1 MFKAIQQ
8 TQHHQHFQHFDR
20 HRFKFGDACTRVAKI
35 LCKDFG
41 WVRFRPSPIIQ
52 GISSSAERLL
62 WAQNVAGSIPAS
74 PTIFTLH
81 RSKAVM
87 QRPVKSPIAGSIPA
101 DAATSHCLLTVRKSA
116 HNRLN
121 AGSTPV
127 SATTFRERE
136 TTKARRYFSSSS
148 RLPVRTWC
156 FQHQKASSTL
166 VYSNNFF
173 AHVAYWIMHFAT
185 DEDKV
190 GSIPTMGTIL
200 PIWSKRTG
208 RHASNV

>member
-8 TQHHQHFQHFDR
+8 TQYHQHFFR
-20 HRFKFGDACTRVAKI
+20 HRFKFGDACAKVAKI

-41 WVRFRPSPIIQ
+41 WVRFRPSPFIQ

-74 PTIFTLH
+74 PTISMLH

-101 DAATSHCLLTVRKSA
+101 DAATSHCLLMVRKPA
-116 HNRLN
+116 HNGFD

-127 SATTFRERE
+127 SASTFRERE
-136 TTKARRYFSSSS
+136 TTKERRYFSSSS

-156 FQHQKASSTL
+156 FHHQKASSTL
-166 VYSNNFF
+166 VYSNKFY

-190 GSIPTMGTIL
+190 GSIPTMGTIT
-200 PIWSKRTG
+200 PIWSKWTG

>member
-1 MFKAIQQ
+1 MFKAIQPKP
-8 TQHHQHFQHFDR
+8 HHQHLDR
-20 HRFKFGDACTRVAKI
+20 QPFKYGDACTRVAKI

-41 WVRFRPSPIIQ
+41 WVRFRPSPFFQ

-74 PTIFTLH
+74 PTIFILH
-81 RSKAVM
+81 RSKAAM
-87 QRPVKSPIAGSIPA
+87 QRVVTSPIAGSIPA
-101 DAATSHCLLTVRKSA
+101 DAATSHCLLTVRRPA
-116 HNRLN
+116 HNRFN

-127 SATTFRERE
+127 SATIFRERE
-136 TTKARRYFSSSS
+136 TTKSRRYFSSSS

-173 AHVAYWIMHFAT
+173 THVAYWIMHFAT

-190 GSIPTMGTIL
+190 GSIPTVGAIL